1 MRVPADRQRN
11 GVKRVLLL
19 ESLEILRKKFC
30 GEKSEVESSEEKPVP
45 GSLILDNRPEFW
57 TAGSGLVNRQV
68 ALFEFLNVG
77 VGAGADAV

>member
-1 MRVPADRQRN
+1 MA
-11 GVKRVLLL
+11 
-19 ESLEILRKKFC
+19 
-30 GEKSEVESSEEKPVP
+30 EKTDL
-45 GSLILDNRPEFW
+45 GFAILDNRPEFW